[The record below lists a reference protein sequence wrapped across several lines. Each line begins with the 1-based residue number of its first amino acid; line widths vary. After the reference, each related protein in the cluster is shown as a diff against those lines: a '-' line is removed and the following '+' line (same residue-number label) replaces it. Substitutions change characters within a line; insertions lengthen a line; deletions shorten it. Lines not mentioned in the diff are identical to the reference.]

1 MAYRKTTSTRRT
13 TKRATSARRTTTRA
27 RTGRMSATKRATEA
41 AFRRGVKSGMRMRR
55 SNSRRAYFYG

>member
-1 MAYRKTTSTRRT
+1 MAYRNNRSTRRT
-13 TKRATSARRTTTRA
+13 TGSATARRRTTA
-27 RTGRMSATKRATEA
+27 RSRPVRMSATKRATEA